1 MTGTENKSIIGL
13 PPTASFKLN
22 TNAYINNYT
31 QTTLYLVPVMGMT
44 INKWHYKKKK
54 NSEMTN
60 QINDCFPHYNVC
72 Y

>member
-54 NSEMTN
+54 FR
-60 QINDCFPHYNVC
+60 ND
-72 Y
+72 